1 MRSALRDLEVIE
13 QRRHIVGEV
22 FAADVAFD
30 VGRAPVALHFDG
42 NHFPR
47 FGKFADPPGPV
58 VGDGHE
64 RAVEQHHRL
73 AAAVDF
79 VVHFESVD
87 RRVARR
93 WCSAA
98 PTRQPARAS
107 SGEKRLSS
115 CWIPETVWN
124 GDCPSSESNGALRN
138 RRLVLAVLSKASE
151 GA

>member
-1 MRSALRDLEVIE
+1 MIE

-22 FAADVAFD
+22 CRADIAVD

-64 RAVEQHHRL
+64 RAVQQHHRI
-73 AAAVDF
+73 AAAVDL

-93 WCSAA
+93 WCLLRGCEH
-98 PTRQPARAS
+98 RQDKS
-107 SGEKRLSS
+107 
-115 CWIPETVWN
+115 
-124 GDCPSSESNGALRN
+124 DCRH
-138 RRLVLAVLSKASE
+138 V
-151 GA
+151 